1 MKEELYMNFLEYSNE
16 NQVNIIPK
24 ESYEGLVHSVFRVVA
39 DNMAK
44 SLGPLGSSTIIM
56 DGMLTEATKDGYAIF
71 KNIRFHNRYKKMIY
85 NLIKAPCTKLNNT
98 VGDGTTTS
106 IVFASNLFNIYKE
119 RKGSISTLYRLPRQ
133 FIHAWDSCIE
143 EIIQGI
149 QNSATPLDTTKED
162 IIYNICYVTSNGN
175 EEISK
180 NIANVYKENPSA
192 VIKQKDSPTNKSY
205 IKPIIGFEFANN
217 LIDEAYA
224 RNEDLSVEEKDI
236 TTIVFDHKIDTDT
249 CEKFIIPLNEVL
261 KASNKKLLVIAPYY
275 DALLCNT
282 VLKRYMNIEYQKY
295 GSLNLIMT
303 QYNLGKIKE
312 DELKDLTTILRCIT
326 VTEDMVK
333 ELNEIDSNGSLDR
346 FIEDIEDPSHP
357 YYRLLGKADQAT
369 LSCNNGSIF
378 RVHNIEED
386 KRYQEVLQSAYA
398 ELKRAKSEVSEER
411 QSYAHKIFEANA
423 RITQLEMKN
432 YIYYIGADSALQK
445 KITWDSVEDVIKC
458 VRSATKHGIVPG
470 CQITIA
476 RICGELIEKY
486 IGTEDEESLS
496 NEVKLK
502 IGILWMIQIACA
514 VTYSQVLE
522 GPDKLG
528 VIKTIPDYQKTPPDK
543 LSDIIRQGKEKV
555 SDIVTTSIAG
565 NKVFDLDTLS
575 YSDKIVTSAET
586 DIMVLLAASEL
597 VKILISG
604 NQALYLDSDVNE
616 SHQESMDVYV

>member
-1 MKEELYMNFLEYSNE
+1 MNFLEYSNE

-24 ESYEGLVHSVFRVVA
+24 ESYEGLVYSVFNVIA
-39 DNMAK
+39 ENMAK

-56 DGMLTEATKDGYAIF
+56 DGMLTEATKDGFAIF

-106 IVFASNLFNIYKE
+106 IVFASNLFNIYKSK
-119 RKGSISTLYRLPRQ
+119 KGSISTLYRLPRQ
-133 FIHAWDSCIE
+133 FTKEWDACIE

-149 QNSATPLDTTKED
+149 KNAAKPLDPAAESA
-162 IIYNICYVTSNGN
+162 IYNICYVTSNGN

-180 NIANVYKENPSA
+180 NISDVYKDTPSA

-205 IKPIIGFEFANN
+205 IKPIVGFEFASN
-217 LIDEAYA
+217 LIDEAYV

-236 TTIVFDHKIDTDT
+236 TSIVFDHKIDTDT
-249 CEKFIIPLNEVL
+249 CEKFIMPLNEAL

-295 GSLNLIMT
+295 GALNLIMT
-303 QYNLGKIKE
+303 QYNLAKIK
-312 DELKDLTTILRCIT
+312 DHELKDLTTILRCIT
-326 VTEDMVK
+326 ITEDMVK
-333 ELNEIDSNGSLDR
+333 ELNEISVHGSLDQ
-346 FIEDIEDPSHP
+346 FLEDVEDPQHKF
-357 YYRLLGKADQAT
+357 YRLLGKADRAN
-369 LSCNNGSIF
+369 LSCTNGSIF
-378 RVHNIEED
+378 HIDNIEED
-386 KRYQEVLQSAYA
+386 ERYQEVLRAAYA
-398 ELKRAKSEVSEER
+398 DLNRAKNEVSEER

-432 YIYYIGADSALQK
+432 YIYYVGADSALQK

-458 VRSATKHGIVPG
+458 VRSSIKHGIVPG
-470 CQITIA
+470 CQITIS
-476 RICGELIEKY
+476 RVCGDLIEKY
-486 IGTEDEESLS
+486 LDGETEAENLS
-496 NEVKLK
+496 VNTRLK
-502 IGILWMIQIACA
+502 IAIFGIIQIACA
-514 VTYSQVLE
+514 MTYSNVLE
-522 GPDKLG
+522 GPDRMG
-528 VIKTIPDYQKTPPDK
+528 IIKTIDGYQKKDPKEFPDLIK
-543 LSDIIRQGKEKV
+543 EASEKV
-555 SDIVTTSIAG
+555 SDIVLTSITN
-565 NKVFDLDTLS
+565 NKVFDLDTLE
-575 YSDKIVTSAET
+575 YSDKIMTSAET

-604 NQALYLDSDVNE
+604 NQAVYLDSDVNE